1 MADYTLGQQISG
13 SLLSD
18 VDADL
23 RLGGLDN
30 IDIDSSVSGKLD
42 SDIDAKVD
50 AKLAGKVTTDSDVR
64 THSNV
69 VSDGKLVTDS
79 RVASSV
85 DLAPVAVDS
94 CIRVELGALPATQ
107 LHTPWEQRLGL
118 SVFGVELFAWVLSG
132 QTTSTLRPA
141 PTAPR
146 LVGSLEQVRGEHG
159 PGHGP
164 GHGSGKPR
172 PYRGAGP
179 VQPAPGSGSG
189 GLSIRLG

>member
-50 AKLAGKVTTDSDVR
+50 AKLAGSLTTDSDVR
-64 THSNV
+64 TQSKV
-69 VSDGKLVTDS
+69 VTDS

-94 CIRVELGALPATQ
+94 CIRVELGSLPATQ

-118 SVFGVELFAWVLSG
+118 TVFGIELFAWVLSG
-132 QTTSTLRPA
+132 QTMSTLRPA

-146 LVGSLEQVRGEHG
+146 LVGSLEEVRGEHG
-159 PGHGP
+159 PGHGTGHGP
-164 GHGSGKPR
+164 GHPR
-172 PYRGAGP
+172 PHRGTGP
-179 VQPAPGSGSG
+179 VKPSRGSGSG